1 MKSWLLTFYL
11 ALFLLPHEAK
21 YQRMSSSW
29 RNSPTFY
36 RNNSKFQVLQVS
48 TRNYE
53 PFMYQNKSGKF
64 FDGIEY
70 KLIKTIVEKEHLN
83 LLFHTEPRISSDNSS
98 QELFGYDFNPI
109 IFFIQNFGRIF
120 CNRNLNGI
128 FKIKSLDFKWKS

>member
-36 RNNSKFQVLQVS
+36 RNNSKFQVLRVS

-70 KLIKTIVEKEHLN
+70 KLIKTIAEKEHLN
-83 LLFHTEPRISSDNSS
+83 LLFHTEPRISSHNSS
-98 QELFGYDFNPI
+98 QGLFRYDFIPI
-109 IFFIQNFGRIF
+109 IFFYSKLWKNF
-120 CNRNLNGI
+120 L
-128 FKIKSLDFKWKS
+128 